1 VTEPGEHPEQP
12 HPEPGRLPPAPP
24 VAPTAGQP
32 EQPRFL
38 GRAAP
43 LYGLVA
49 GIVVY
54 ALGYTVALAT
64 GYDQQG
70 YWALGWIAAGF
81 LVSVVVLLIGLPM
94 TIVVRTRGFGA
105 GLLISMA
112 IGLIV
117 GSGVCIALLS
127 SQ

>member
-1 VTEPGEHPEQP
+1 VTEPTENPDQP
-12 HPEPGRLPPAPP
+12 QPGPDQLPPAPP
-24 VAPTAGQP
+24 VAPTAGLP

-49 GIVVY
+49 GTLVY
-54 ALGYTVALAT
+54 ALGYALALAT

-70 YWALGWIAAGF
+70 YWALGWIAAGL
-81 LVSVVVLLIGLPM
+81 LVTVVVFLIGLPM
-94 TIVVRTRGFGA
+94 TIIARTRGFGA